1 MAYNM
6 VLTSTGVDGLN
17 SMLGGGFPEGK
28 IMIVFGGPGSG
39 KTIMST
45 QFLVEGLKQGEAGVY
60 ISMEEPI
67 KNIKENS
74 KSFGWDLDAFED
86 EGLLRPLDLSQVP
99 RDEKYVEPINFDRNN
114 PKLSLQSDM
123 ISAVKTVG
131 AKRLVLDPLTSIL
144 IHQSRAGKKR
154 DLITRIFSTIR
165 SLGVTA
171 LITSEGMPS
180 PGDFFM
186 EQFLADGV
194 ILLNKNIED
203 YKLTKTMRIDKM
215 RGMDFDDQP
224 RRYTVTQRGFQVFHA
239 EPVLI

>member
-1 MAYNM
+1 M

>member
-1 MAYNM
+1 M

-194 ILLNKNIED
+194 ILLHKNIED

>member
-1 MAYNM
+1 
-6 VLTSTGVDGLN
+6 LN

-194 ILLNKNIED
+194 ILLHKNIED

>member
-1 MAYNM
+1 M

-86 EGLLRPLDLSQVP
+86 EGLLRTLDLSQVP

-144 IHQSRAGKKR
+144 IHESRAGKKR

-194 ILLNKNIED
+194 ILLHKNIED